1 MKSKTDQEVA
11 LVQYFLYDQDGH
23 DIHQVSLAVPI
34 EDAEAGEALVLNF
47 LHHARFVDAI
57 APQR

>member
-1 MKSKTDQEVA
+1 MKTKTDQEVA

-23 DIHQVSLAVPI
+23 DIHQISLAVPR
-34 EDAEAGEALVLNF
+34 EDADAGEALVVDF
-47 LHHARFVDAI
+47 LHHARFIDAI